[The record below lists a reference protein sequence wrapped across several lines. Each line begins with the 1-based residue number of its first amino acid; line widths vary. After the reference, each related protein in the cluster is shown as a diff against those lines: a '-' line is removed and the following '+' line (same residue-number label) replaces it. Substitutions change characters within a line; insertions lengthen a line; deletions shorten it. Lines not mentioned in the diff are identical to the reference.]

1 MNVKMTRILILK
13 TAVFPDGSVF
23 SIKNSVFIIQRQ
35 SVVVQ
40 PFMFFSGLHPHCSR
54 PAKRA
59 FPHHGKAFPA
69 MLKRLYHNP
78 KQAFR

>member
-1 MNVKMTRILILK
+1 MNVKMTRILIFK

-23 SIKNSVFIIQRQ
+23 SLKNGGFYHTEAKRCRPTVY
-35 SVVVQ
+35 VL
-40 PFMFFSGLHPHCSR
+40 PGLHPHCSH

-59 FPHHGKAFPA
+59 FPHHGKAFPTIR
-69 MLKRLYHNP
+69 KRLYHNP

>member
-1 MNVKMTRILILK
+1 MNVKTARILIFK

-23 SIKNSVFIIQRQ
+23 CLRNGGFYHIEAKRCRPTVY
-35 SVVVQ
+35 V
-40 PFMFFSGLHPHCSR
+40 FSGLHPHCSR